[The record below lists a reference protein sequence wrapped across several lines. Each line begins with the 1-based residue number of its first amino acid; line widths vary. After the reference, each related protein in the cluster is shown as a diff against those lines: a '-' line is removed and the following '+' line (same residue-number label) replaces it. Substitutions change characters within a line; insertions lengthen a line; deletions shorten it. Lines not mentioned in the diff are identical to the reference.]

1 MRMQTA
7 LLATGL
13 LLLLALAP
21 WLVSSCAQR
30 PLLPDELRQARTQYA
45 ARVEAAQAATMA
57 AQRQGP
63 SSRKVIA
70 LGTVAASALA
80 ATHTRT
86 PLPAPTGI
94 VTPTVVATQMA
105 TTPTRA
111 PGSSTVVIVSSNVVT
126 ATVVPPL
133 AITATAPPTN
143 TPTVTVTTMIST
155 RVIVIGANATPAA
168 PVSGPLRGGNVPI
181 VPGRPLG
188 LVAIEDVI
196 TEEMLTAQMQQDA
209 SAAALSDLTVHL
221 TSDGFSALGNFA
233 IRPGFTRPVEM
244 VANFA
249 VENDSLVAQVTS
261 IRFGGL
267 DVTEQYASELEG
279 RINWGLYQLLPE
291 RYVDSFTL
299 GDGVVIVQSQM
310 KPE

>member
-13 LLLLALAP
+13 LLVLALAP

-70 LGTVAASALA
+70 LGTVAATALA
-80 ATHTRT
+80 ATRT
-86 PLPAPTGI
+86 PEPLPAPTDI

-105 TTPTRA
+105 TKPTRA
-111 PGSSTVVIVSSNVVT
+111 PGSSTVVIVSSSIVS
-126 ATVVPPL
+126 ATVVPTL
-133 AITATAPPTN
+133 AITATVAPTS
-143 TPTVTVTTMIST
+143 TSTVTATTMVTT
-155 RVIVIGANATPAA
+155 RVIVVGANTTPAA
-168 PVSGPLRGGNVPI
+168 PTSGPLRGGNVAI
-181 VPGRPLG
+181 APGRPLG

-209 SAAALSDLTVHL
+209 NAAALSNLTVYL
-221 TSDGFSALGNFA
+221 TPDGFRALGNFA

-249 VENDSLVAQVTS
+249 VENDSLVAQVTT

-267 DVTEQYASELEG
+267 DVTDQYASEMEG
-279 RINWGLYQLLPE
+279 RINWGLYQLLPQ
-291 RYVDSFTL
+291 RYVDSFAL
-299 GDGVVIVQSQM
+299 GDGTVIVQSQM

>member
-7 LLATGL
+7 LLATSL
-13 LLLLALAP
+13 LLVLALAP

-45 ARVEAAQAATMA
+45 ERVDAAQAATMA

-70 LGTVAASALA
+70 LGTVAA
-80 ATHTRT
+80 THTPT
-86 PLPAPTGI
+86 PLLAPTAT
-94 VTPTVVATQMA
+94 VTATDPATQMA
-105 TTPTRA
+105 TKSTRA
-111 PGSSTVVIVSSNVVT
+111 PGSSVVVIVSSNVVT
-126 ATVVPPL
+126 ATVVPTL
-133 AITATAPPTN
+133 AITATVAPTS
-143 TPTVTVTTMIST
+143 TSTVTATTMVTT
-155 RVIVIGANATPAA
+155 RVIVVGANTTPAA
-168 PVSGPLRGGNVPI
+168 PTSGPLRGGNVAI
-181 VPGRPLG
+181 APGRPLG

-209 SAAALSDLTVHL
+209 NAAALSNLTVYL
-221 TSDGFSALGNFA
+221 TPDGFRALGNFA

-249 VENDSLVAQVTS
+249 VENDSLVAQVTT

-267 DVTEQYASELEG
+267 DVTDQYASEMEG
-279 RINWGLYQLLPE
+279 RINWGLYQLLPQ
-291 RYVDSFTL
+291 RYVDSFAL
-299 GDGVVIVQSQM
+299 GDGTVIVQSQM